1 MAIIGYIF
9 LNPEKAGRMSLE
21 DQQRAIMAY
30 RQEVGRQVIEIYV
43 EQAASIR
50 QALIN
55 RAEGRKMIEGARG
68 GDTLVVARA
77 AYVLGSSRE
86 ASRLLA
92 DLRLK
97 KVSLYCLDLA
107 EDITCDRERRLAVSD
122 GGAVL
127 VQKLLAALSL
137 CDSSRHG
144 EAIREAKKYRKQAGK
159 YLGGP
164 VPFGWRVDGDGR
176 LMQNPEQQRVIRE
189 MKQMRNDRWSFRAIS
204 GKLRERHGL
213 SLSHEGIRRI
223 LATDQ
228 GRRDEKRQRFPD
240 AQGNADPLLQRRVR
254 EDRRA
259 DREKG

>member
-9 LNPEKAGRMSLE
+9 LSPEKTDRMSLE
-21 DQQRAIMAY
+21 DQRRAIMAY
-30 RQEVGRQVIEIYV
+30 CREMNHQVMEIYV
-43 EQAASIR
+43 EQAVSIR

-55 RAEGRKMIEGARG
+55 RAEGRKMIERARR
-68 GDTLVVARA
+68 GDTLVVARV

-92 DLRLK
+92 DLRLN
-97 KVSLYCLDLA
+97 KVSMYCLDLA

-127 VQKLLAALSL
+127 IQKLLAALSL
-137 CDSSRHG
+137 CDSSSHG
-144 EAIREAKKYRKQAGK
+144 EAIREAKRERRQAGR

-164 VPFGWRVDGDGR
+164 VPFGWLVDGKGR
-176 LMQNPEQQRVIRE
+176 LVQYSEQQRVIRE
-189 MKQMRNDRWSFRAIS
+189 MKQMREDRWSYRAIS
-204 GKLRERHGL
+204 GKLQERYGL

-228 GRRDEKRQRFPD
+228 CKREEEKQRI
-240 AQGNADPLLQRRVR
+240 AAAAGNCGSAGATAYSAGLPGDP
-254 EDRRA
+254 E
-259 DREKG
+259 E